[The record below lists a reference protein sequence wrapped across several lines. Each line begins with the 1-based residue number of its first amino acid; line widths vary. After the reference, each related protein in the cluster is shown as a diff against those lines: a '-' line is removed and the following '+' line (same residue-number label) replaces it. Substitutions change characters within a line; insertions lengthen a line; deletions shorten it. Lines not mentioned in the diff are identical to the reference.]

1 MIVYGK
7 QIFLYILQKHPGIIK
22 RVFFSKKIDE
32 KLFKKVKNL
41 NVPILNID
49 NKKAQSL
56 SRSGNYQGFL
66 LEIEDFSFS
75 DINSLKEKDFL
86 VILYGITDVGN
97 IGSIIRTSYA
107 LGVDGII
114 ITNVKNVKAQGFIRT
129 SSGAAL
135 DMPIALYYNAYD
147 LINELKMKN
156 FTIYVASLEG
166 KDVRKARFDKRKA
179 LILGSEGEGV
189 PAKLSKKSDH
199 GIKIIMER
207 DFDSLNV
214 SAAAA
219 ILIDRMR

>member
-22 RVFFSKKIDE
+22 RVFFSKKIDDGV
-32 KLFKKVKNL
+32 FKKVKNL
-41 NVPILNID
+41 NISILNID

-56 SRSGNYQGFL
+56 SHGGNHQGFL